1 MNKTGPVKVAM
12 IGLGWWGR
20 KMFAV
25 LKKATDDIEIVCAA
39 EPNLAGKE
47 FAEANGFAHYGRDTE
62 ALQRPGVEAIIL
74 ATPHSLHAEQI
85 KAPWRRGNIFSAKNP
100 WP

>member
-25 LKKATDDIEIVCAA
+25 LKKATDDIEIVWAAKPNTEGKKFHKDKGCA
-39 EPNLAGKE
+39 N
-47 FAEANGFAHYGRDTE
+47 
-62 ALQRPGVEAIIL
+62 
-74 ATPHSLHAEQI
+74 
-85 KAPWRRGNIFSAKNP
+85 
-100 WP
+100 